1 MVFWLKIVLIG
12 GSILAAAGLKYAF
25 PQIKDDNPIEEVV
38 EELIEK
44 QTGIDVDITP
54 LSPEKG

>member
-25 PQIKDDNPIEEVV
+25 PQIKPDYKDRKARDAEAEQ
-38 EELIEK
+38 L
-44 QTGIDVDITP
+44 GA
-54 LSPEKG
+54 